1 MLPLTRI
8 TPTAETRW
16 NILPASATE
25 SSAIAGSYGLHPV
38 VARILAARGWIMG
51 STGLGEFMAPVL
63 KLLRSPFELG
73 GMEAAV
79 ERTTRAIANREKICI
94 FGDYDVDGVTSTALL
109 WGTLRKLGVTAR
121 VVIPH
126 RIQDGYGMNV
136 ARVEEIARDGI
147 TLILTV
153 DTGVTAVEPIRRAR
167 ELGVDVVVTD
177 HHLAG
182 DALPEAAA
190 MVNPNNADDYYEHG
204 RLCGV
209 GVAFKFAHAL
219 LKRSD
224 LPEAESRR
232 FLMDQLDLVA
242 LGTIADV
249 VPLLAENRVL
259 ARHGLDALVATKRP
273 GLRAL
278 IEIAGLAGR
287 LATAEFVGFG
297 LGPRLNAAGRTD
309 DARLAFDLLTTTDP
323 AEATRLAK
331 HLDHLNR
338 ERRTIEDEIL
348 TASIDEAETIM
359 TGEACHALVV
369 GGEGWHLGVV
379 GIVASRLT
387 ERYAVPA
394 IVLAIDNGLAKG
406 SARSVPGFDIHEALS
421 ACGSCLVAFGGHAA
435 AAGLRLEVSSLP
447 RFRRELNEHA
457 GGVFSRLDR
466 TRTIDVDAEV
476 NSGDVT
482 WELLNDIRRLEPFG
496 SQNPPPL
503 FLMRG
508 VRAAAPPRIV
518 GRNHLRMKLGQGDR
532 SFNSIGFSLG
542 HLKPAFEGGEMDI
555 LFRPKENEFNGT
567 RSLELELVDGR
578 PSR

>member
-287 LATAEFVGFG
+287 PATAEFVGFG